1 MKPSLNNVW
10 GREINNQLRRFLN
23 MPLLQD
29 HDSGLL
35 NLSIGDDEYLLAL
48 EPAAAEDVAL
58 LSLFRKVDRFALG
71 DQLDALL
78 QEVSISKNLPAPVH
92 LALKAP
98 DSVVLTVRIHRRASN
113 EAARY
118 LDMLFVI
125 YANVEKRR

>member
-23 MPLLQD
+23 MPPLPD

-35 NLSIGDDEYLLAL
+35 NLAIGGDEYLLAL
-48 EPAAAEDVAL
+48 EPADLEEVAL

-71 DQLDALL
+71 SHLGALL

-92 LALKAP
+92 LALKTP
-98 DSVVLTVRIHRRASN
+98 DSVVLTVRIHRRSSN

-125 YANVEKRR
+125 YANADKHR

>member
-23 MPLLQD
+23 MPPLQD
-29 HDSGLL
+29 HDRGLL
-35 NLSIGDDEYLLAL
+35 NLGIGEDEYLLAL
-48 EPAAAEDVAL
+48 EPADAEDVAL

-71 DQLDALL
+71 NHLGALL
-78 QEVSISKNLPAPVH
+78 QEVGIGKNLPAPVH
-92 LALKAP
+92 LALKEP
-98 DSVVLTVRIHRRASN
+98 DSVVLTARIHRRASN

-125 YANVEKRR
+125 YANADKRR

>member
-23 MPLLQD
+23 MPPLQD

-71 DQLDALL
+71 DHLDALL

>member
-23 MPLLQD
+23 MPPLQD
-29 HDSGLL
+29 RDSGLM
-35 NLSIGDDEYLLAL
+35 NLAIGDDEYLLAL
-48 EPAAAEDVAL
+48 EPAAAEEVAL

-71 DQLDALL
+71 SHLGALL
-78 QEVSISKNLPAPVH
+78 QEVSISKNLPAPVQ

-125 YANVEKRR
+125 YANAEKRR